1 MFTINM
7 VPDCTTENFTFLD
20 IDSAG
25 QWMIVLL
32 LAPSGSPG
40 EGTSSSQ
47 QQLAKP
53 VPMRRPEKSVSQ
65 ARVAMTNSYEAS
77 LYEHSAAIYGHG
89 RYIIGTHWVSGEVG
103 HFAMHESKSHPK
115 K

>member
-1 MFTINM
+1 
-7 VPDCTTENFTFLD
+7 
-20 IDSAG
+20 
-25 QWMIVLL
+25 MIVLLL

-40 EGTSSSQ
+40 EGTPSSQ

-77 LYEHSAAIYGHG
+77 LYEHSAALYGHG
-89 RYIIGTHWVSGEVG
+89 RYMMDTQEKRGILQCMKVNYTQKII
-103 HFAMHESKSHPK
+103 ALSKCLIWIQRFF
-115 K
+115 

>member
-1 MFTINM
+1 
-7 VPDCTTENFTFLD
+7 
-20 IDSAG
+20 
-25 QWMIVLL
+25 MIVLL

-40 EGTSSSQ
+40 EGTPSSQ

-89 RYIIGTHWVSGEVG
+89 RYMLGTRRVSGGKG
-103 HFAMHESKSHPK
+103 HFAVHESKSHSK
-115 K
+115 NITALSKGLIWILRFF

>member
-1 MFTINM
+1 
-7 VPDCTTENFTFLD
+7 
-20 IDSAG
+20 
-25 QWMIVLL
+25 MIVLL

-40 EGTSSSQ
+40 EGTPSSQ

-89 RYIIGTHWVSGEVG
+89 RYMLGTCRFSGGKG
-103 HFAMHESKSHPK
+103 HFALHESKSHSK